1 MVTVYDHCGHQALK
15 NGTLGLSLAWLAS
28 SPDPDKESHDLQ
40 KVVLSDASSFQVRQ
54 HAWRDITI
62 QAAERGGVWQA
73 IVETEKRE
81 RNGTCEVP
89 TSIPCQAY
97 RAR

>member
-1 MVTVYDHCGHQALK
+1 MQG
-15 NGTLGLSLAWLAS
+15 
-28 SPDPDKESHDLQ
+28 DL
-40 KVVLSDASSFQVRQ
+40 
-54 HAWRDITI
+54 T
-62 QAAERGGVWQA
+62 AAERGGVWQA
-73 IVETEKRE
+73 IVETEKCE

>member
-1 MVTVYDHCGHQALK
+1 MQT
-15 NGTLGLSLAWLAS
+15 
-28 SPDPDKESHDLQ
+28 
-40 KVVLSDASSFQVRQ
+40 VVLSDASSFQVRQ

-62 QAAERGGVWQA
+62 QAAERGGVWQE

>member
-1 MVTVYDHCGHQALK
+1 MQG
-15 NGTLGLSLAWLAS
+15 
-28 SPDPDKESHDLQ
+28 DL
-40 KVVLSDASSFQVRQ
+40 
-54 HAWRDITI
+54 T
-62 QAAERGGVWQA
+62 AAERGGVWQA
-73 IVETEKRE
+73 IVETAKCE

>member
-1 MVTVYDHCGHQALK
+1 M
-15 NGTLGLSLAWLAS
+15 
-28 SPDPDKESHDLQ
+28 Q
-40 KVVLSDASSFQVRQ
+40 KVVLGDTRSFQVRK
-54 HAWRDITI
+54 HARLDFTTL
-62 QAAERGGVWQA
+62 AAERGGVWKE